1 MKIETVIKALENV
14 VNSAEDEGC
23 DGCYTV
29 SSEVI
34 EAAER
39 LLKRYYKEQG

>member
-1 MKIETVIKALENV
+1 MKVEAVIKVLEDV
-14 VNSAEDEGC
+14 VNSAEDAGC

-34 EAAER
+34 EAAEK
-39 LLKRYYKEQG
+39 LLKRYYKEKG